1 MKLDTIAVHAGDRKR
16 LGDYVPVTTPV
27 YGAASYTYDRIED
40 LERVF
45 AGEVRGQGYLRY
57 GNPTTEAL
65 EELLAALEGGNLALA
80 AASGMSALHLAVQA
94 SLIDRKASIVSAK
107 LLFGQ
112 TITMLNT
119 VFEPAGVAVRYVDA
133 CDTAAMEA
141 AIAEEKPSCVLVETV
156 SNPLLEVPAI
166 DRIAEASHRHG
177 AYLIVDSTFTPPVMF
192 RPLAH
197 GADFVIHSTTKYLAG
212 HGDVLGGALI
222 TRDEFAET
230 LTMLSR
236 SIGPTFGPFEAYLA
250 MRGVKTLPLR
260 FERQCDNARRV
271 AEALFSHPRV
281 TKVHF
286 PGLPEHPDH
295 GNAVRLFDEGLFG
308 AMVSFE
314 VRDAGRDEIFR
325 FVDGLKLVVRSLS
338 LGDVHSLMCYP
349 AMSTHRA
356 MAPKQRQRLGI
367 SDSLVRL
374 SVGIEDAEDI
384 IADLLQALD
393 R

>member
-27 YGAASYTYDRIED
+27 YGAAAYTYERIED
-40 LERVF
+40 LDRVF
-45 AGEVRGQGYLRY
+45 VGEVRGQGYLRY

-65 EELLAALEGGNLALA
+65 EELLSALEGGDLALA
-80 AASGMSALHLAVQA
+80 TASGMAALHLAIQA
-94 SLIDRKASIVSAK
+94 CLTDRRPSIVSAK

-119 VFEPAGVAVRYVDA
+119 VFEPARVAVRYVDA

-141 AIAEEKPSCVLVETV
+141 AIAEEKPACVLVETV

-166 DRIAEASHRHG
+166 DRIADAAHRHG

-197 GADFVIHSTTKYLAG
+197 GADFVTHSTTKYLAG

-222 TRDEFAET
+222 TRSEFAAVLE
-230 LTMLSR
+230 MLSR
-236 SIGPTFGPFEAYLA
+236 SIGPAFGPFEAYLA
-250 MRGVKTLPLR
+250 MRGIKTLPLR
-260 FERQCDNARRV
+260 FERQCANACRV
-271 AEALFSHPRV
+271 AAALSAHPRV
-281 TKVHF
+281 AKVHF
-286 PGLPEHPDH
+286 PGLAEHPNH
-295 GNAVRLFDEGLFG
+295 ENAVRLFDQGMFG

-314 VRDAGRDEIFR
+314 VRDAARDGIFR

-338 LGDVHSLMCYP
+338 LGDVHSLICYP

-367 SDSLVRL
+367 TDNLVRL

-384 IADLLQALD
+384 VDDLVQALD
-393 R
+393 K